1 MSARI
6 ACLRDALQK
15 LVTALERTERIDLA
29 IEGANRA
36 LAATAFVVPR
46 LYPFDVGTRSGAIVT
61 LHGIRNDRLIG
72 SWIDRD
78 GLQLNDWC
86 LDGTLF
92 GADDPDDFDLVFPED
107 APLPLTGVAA

>member
-6 ACLRDALQK
+6 ALLRDALDELLGAVQSDD
-15 LVTALERTERIDLA
+15 VSPA
-29 IEGANRA
+29 IMARA
-36 LAATAFVVPR
+36 KIAWRATAFVAPDHF
-46 LYPFDVGTRSGAIVT
+46 PCTIGTRSGAVVT
-61 LHGIRNDRLIG
+61 LHGIRDDRLIG

-92 GADDPDDFDLVFPED
+92 GADDPDEFDLVLPED
-107 APLPLTGVAA
+107 APFGVAVAA